1 MQQGI
6 YHIGALEQTDGGVN
20 GAVTID
26 PAHALF
32 SGHFPGA
39 PVVPGVI
46 QLEMVQETLAQHT
59 GRKVKLK
66 TLRTCKFLEV
76 LDPSMHTELTVSIK
90 YKMQDTLDIIAS
102 GESGGS
108 VFFKL
113 QATFI

>member
-6 YHIGALEQTDGGVN
+6 YQIGKLEQTEDSVKA
-20 GAVTID
+20 AVKID
-26 PAHALF
+26 PSHALF
-32 SGHFPGA
+32 NGHFPGA

-46 QLEMVQETLAQHT
+46 QLEMVQELLAQHT
-59 GRKVKLK
+59 GRKLKLK
-66 TLRTCKFLEV
+66 SLRTCKFLEV
-76 LDPSMHTELTVSIK
+76 LDPSRHEELTVFIK
-90 YKMQDTLDIIAS
+90 YKTQDMLDITAS